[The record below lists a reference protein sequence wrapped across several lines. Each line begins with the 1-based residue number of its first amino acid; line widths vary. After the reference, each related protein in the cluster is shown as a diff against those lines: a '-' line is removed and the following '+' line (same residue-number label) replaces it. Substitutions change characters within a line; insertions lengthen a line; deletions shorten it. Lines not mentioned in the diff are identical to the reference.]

1 VTVAVWL
8 VAKPLAAL
16 RLGER
21 HERRL
26 REALP
31 LVDFRFCQRREE
43 FLEALPEAD
52 VAAVWIFRQE
62 WLERAPRL
70 RRIISPTAGAEWF
83 PIQPPP
89 GLKLEFSRFHGRI
102 MAETV
107 LGMMLGHARGL
118 FASRAL
124 LAANPWPRAELEPWL
139 HTLRGARLT
148 VLGFGNIGERIARLA
163 KACGPRIT
171 GLRRRPTSVSGYA
184 PAAQPGGEAQQGGR
198 RGAPEWF
205 EPGDRLLP
213 ASELERVLPETDHL
227 VLCLPASPGTDG
239 ILDARRL
246 ALLPAHAGIYNVG
259 RGNAIDEEA
268 LAAWLASRPLAAAFL
283 DVFREE
289 PLAAHSPLRALPN
302 CLILPHLSAIAPDFL
317 DLFVEELL
325 ERLAAGQP

>member
-1 VTVAVWL
+1 MTVAVWL

-16 RLGER
+16 RLADR

-31 LVDFRFCQRREE
+31 AIDFRFCRTREQ

-52 VAAVWIFRQE
+52 VAAAWTFRQE
-62 WLERAPRL
+62 WLEQAVRL

-89 GLKLEFSRFHGRI
+89 GLKLEFSRFHGRV

-107 LGMMLGHARGL
+107 LGMILGHARGL

-124 LAANPWPRAELEPWL
+124 LAANPWPRPELEPWL
-139 HTLRGARLT
+139 RTLRGAHLT
-148 VLGFGNIGERIARLA
+148 VLGFGNVGRHIARLA

-171 GLRRRPTSVSGYA
+171 GLRQARGS
-184 PAAQPGGEAQQGGR
+184 PADGPA
-198 RGAPEWF
+198 WF
-205 EPGDRLLP
+205 QAGDKILP
-213 ASELERVLPETDHL
+213 ASELDRVLPDTDHL
-227 VLCLPASPGTDG
+227 VLCLPASPSPEG

-246 ALLPAHAGIYNVG
+246 RLLPAQAGIYNVG
-259 RGNAIDEEA
+259 RGNAIDEQA
-268 LAAWLASRPLAAAFL
+268 LASWLASHPLAAACL

-289 PLAAHSPLRALPN
+289 PLAAESPLRSLPN

-317 DLFVEELL
+317 DLFVEELIP
-325 ERLAAGQP
+325 RLSAAL

>member
-1 VTVAVWL
+1 VTVVVWL

-21 HERRL
+21 QEARL

-31 LVDFRFCQRREE
+31 AIDFRFCRSREE
-43 FLEALPEAD
+43 FLEALPLAD
-52 VAAVWIFRQE
+52 AVAAWIFRQE

-70 RRIISPTAGAEWF
+70 RRIVSPTAGAEWF

-89 GLKLEFSRFHGRI
+89 GVVLEFSRFHGRI

-107 LGMMLGHARGL
+107 LGMILGHARGL

-124 LAANPWPRAELEPWL
+124 LASNPWPRTELEPSL
-139 HTLRGARLT
+139 RTLRGARLT
-148 VLGFGNIGERIARLA
+148 VLGFGSVGRQVARLA

-171 GLRRRPTSVSGYA
+171 ALRRSPLA
-184 PAAQPGGEAQQGGR
+184 PDWAAPH
-198 RGAPEWF
+198 WF
-205 EPGDRLLP
+205 ESGDRLL
-213 ASELERVLPETDHL
+213 AAGELDRVLPETDHL
-227 VLCLPASPGTDG
+227 VLCLPASPQTDG

-246 ALLPAHAGIYNVG
+246 QLLPAHAGIYNVG
-259 RGNAIDEEA
+259 RGNAVDEQA
-268 LAAWLASRPLAAAFL
+268 LAAWLADRPLAAACL

-289 PLAAHSPLRALPN
+289 PLPADSPLRALPN

-317 DLFVEELL
+317 DLFVEELI
-325 ERLAAGQP
+325 ERLAAEA